1 LAAKQ
6 GGRRVHGC
14 VLRALAVVFGLALA
28 VIVVEGAIRLLY
40 GSLPM
45 SLQIGLRNVHLTPF
59 TDQPLAPPPLWQTDS
74 DYLTIVRPGAVN
86 SLQAGSPT
94 VTFHVSSYAWWGG
107 RVGFR
112 SPQPDSGAVEAV
124 ALGDSF
130 TFCFTE
136 IDDCWTS
143 ILAQQTGLNLSNLG
157 QPVTGS
163 VSHARIYYDFVA
175 KPELRLRQP
184 RLVLWQFYGNDY
196 NDDYGL
202 ASLNGTAKTPPKP
215 VSSSPPLPQSS
226 LAVWLRKNSAI
237 YLIVSS
243 LIRGKD
249 AGVEQF
255 VDPYHTSAGN
265 VDLWFGQ
272 GYIRQSF
279 DMAEP
284 RNREGEEL
292 SRQAILQTRDLVE
305 KNGGKFVVI
314 VMPTKEEVYRPLTEP
329 LMGKAAVDAIAE
341 PRLRLLDF
349 CTAQK
354 LTCFDLLPKL
364 QEQSSI
370 QLYYPT
376 DQHLNAQGN
385 HVVAAAI
392 AELLEGMGFMR
403 NMPR

>member
-1 LAAKQ
+1 M
-6 GGRRVHGC
+6 RGC
-14 VLRALAVVFGLALA
+14 RGCSAILLRAGAVVFGLVLALL
-28 VIVVEGAIRLLY
+28 VVEAAIRLLY

-45 SLQIGLRNVHLTPF
+45 GLQISLRNVRVTPF
-59 TDQPLAPPPLWQTDS
+59 TDQPLAPEPLWQSDG

-112 SPQPDSGAVEAV
+112 SAQPDNGAVEAV

-136 IDDCWTS
+136 LDECWTN
-143 ILAQQTGLNLSNLG
+143 ILAQRTGLNLSNLG

-163 VSHARIYYDFVA
+163 VSRARLYYDFVA
-175 KPELRLRQP
+175 KPDLKLKQP

-202 ASLNGTAKTPPKP
+202 AVLNGTAKTPPKAAE
-215 VSSSPPLPQSS
+215 SPRPLPQTP
-226 LAVWLRKNSAI
+226 LAIWLRENSAI
-237 YLIVSS
+237 YLLISA

-249 AGVEQF
+249 AGIEQF
-255 VDPYHTSAGN
+255 VDPYHAAAGK

-284 RNREGEEL
+284 RNLEGEAL
-292 SRQAILQTRDLVE
+292 SQQAILETRDLVE
-305 KNGGKFVVI
+305 KNGGRFVVL

-329 LMGKAAVDAIAE
+329 QMGKTALDAIAE

-349 CTAQK
+349 CK
-354 LTCFDLLPKL
+354 MHSLVCLDLLPKL
-364 QEQSSI
+364 QEQANG
-370 QLYYPT
+370 QLYYPA

-385 HVVAAAI
+385 RVVAAAV
-392 AELLEGMGFMR
+392 AEFLEAQGFIQAQSG
-403 NMPR
+403 N